1 MEERKVDLY
10 DKIEPEK
17 ILYNE
22 PDQYMKSIN
31 MKLSINT
38 ESLNISWFS
47 KLPTTY
53 ISSHF
58 NLELLHDKLK
68 AIML

>member
-1 MEERKVDLY
+1 MEEREVDLY

-53 ISSHF
+53 IFSHF